1 MNDLTTQLNILVVE
15 DDAVVAQDL
24 ADCLHELGHCP
35 VGPAY
40 GIDAA
45 KALFASQ
52 RIHIA
57 LLDIH
62 LENPDDGIALSAWI
76 KENHGIPVVFLT
88 AYSDYATLS
97 EAKKV
102 YPAHFLVKPFNKP
115 QLKAAL
121 EITANNFY
129 NADPSQRA
137 AAKAMRLDQ
146 QLGNV
151 LTKREIEIL
160 ALVYLGFSNHQ
171 LAERLCIS
179 ANTVKTHMKSI
190 FTKTGSTSRPDLFG
204 KCSQF

>member
-1 MNDLTTQLNILVVE
+1 MNTRTTQLNILVVE
-15 DDAVVAQDL
+15 DDAIVAQDIADSL
-24 ADCLHELGHCP
+24 AEFGHCP

-40 GIDAA
+40 TVEAA
-45 KALFASQ
+45 KALFALQ
-52 RIHIA
+52 RIHVA

-62 LENPDDGIALSAWI
+62 LGNPEDGILLSAWI
-76 KENHGIPVVFLT
+76 RENYGTPVVFLT
-88 AYSDYATLS
+88 AYSDSATLL

-129 NADPSQRA
+129 NTDPDHRA
-137 AAKAMRLDQ
+137 TAKAMRLDH

-160 ALVYLGFSNHQ
+160 ALVYRGFSNQQ
-171 LAERLCIS
+171 LAGHLCIS
-179 ANTVKTHMKSI
+179 ANTVKTHMKNI
-190 FTKTGSTSRPDLFG
+190 FTKTGSTSRPDLFV
-204 KCSQF
+204 KANPF